1 MANLYEVGKIDEMED
16 GDIKCVEVEDKE
28 IALFKLN
35 GEYFA
40 IDNTCTH
47 LGGPLCEGDID
58 GDRVI
63 CPWHGAEFDIR
74 TGEVVSGPA
83 EENVDPYK
91 IVIENDSIKIDI

>member
-16 GDIKCVEVEDKE
+16 GDIKCIEVEDKE

-47 LGGPLCEGDID
+47 LGGAHCAK
-58 GDRVI
+58 VI
-63 CPWHGAEFDIR
+63 
-74 TGEVVSGPA
+74 
-83 EENVDPYK
+83 
-91 IVIENDSIKIDI
+91 